1 MGVVRIVG
9 RSVLLDE
16 LPPVAARVTIEQADD
31 HLMGD
36 GSRDSG
42 RGNDSTQGMTH
53 GKRRGRRDG
62 PAAHVSGV

>member
-1 MGVVRIVG
+1 
-9 RSVLLDE
+9 
-16 LPPVAARVTIEQADD
+16 VTIEQADD

-53 GKRRGRRDG
+53 GRDG
-62 PAAHVSGV
+62 AAGTVLQPK